1 MLATWTPTERLV
13 IFLCEDGILFSDS
26 MAPKEHLGDRSK
38 SVRQLVWIGNKHIMI
53 VDAVGGT
60 KWDINTY
67 DLISEYHDFGKMP
80 IFKSTGEDVYATCNS
95 DNNVPVIKE
104 LTETDLTASFD
115 KGTERSEGTTKLCK
129 YDGTTLYETG
139 MKYVD
144 GGNQDKLHEIVELMV
159 EPWYFPQDRYF
170 CNTGAELYV

>member
-26 MAPKEHLGDRSK
+26 
-38 SVRQLVWIGNKHIMI
+38 WIGNKHVMI

-67 DLISEYHDFGKMP
+67 DLISEYHNFGKMP
-80 IFKSTGEDVYATCNS
+80 IFKSTGEDVYATCDS

-129 YDGTTLYETG
+129 HDGTLLYETG
-139 MKYVD
+139 MTYIK
-144 GGNQDKLHEIVELMV
+144 GGNQDKLHDIVELTV
-159 EPWYFPQDRYF
+159 EPWYFQNNRTTTIFLLDDYNNRVLLF
-170 CNTGAELYV
+170 GKQTIQM